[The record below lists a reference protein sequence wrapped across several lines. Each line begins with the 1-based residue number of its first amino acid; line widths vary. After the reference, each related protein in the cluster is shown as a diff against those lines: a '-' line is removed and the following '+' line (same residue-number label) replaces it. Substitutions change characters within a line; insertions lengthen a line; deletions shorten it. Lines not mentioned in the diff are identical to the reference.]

1 MSQSMQKVLER
12 FQRDLEEGRNRFRK
26 SIEQILEAQEK
37 RSAESMEPILKAQEI
52 RFAESMEPFLE
63 AQEKRVKELTDPIL
77 KAQEKRVKELMDPM
91 LKAQEKRVK
100 DLTSPILK
108 AQETGLVY
116 SMKPFLEA
124 FDKRIDEATRWH
136 ESDILPKDEAAAFDK
151 TERVPKVE
159 IALAAIGQ
167 TMVSD
172 LSRISERNVLDMW
185 RATYLGRHSPVNNV
199 IAAIGSIPTEERADF
214 GQGVNLLRTIVDD
227 AFKQQELLVNE
238 QVLARDLEEG
248 EIDITLPAHPRKM
261 GGLHPSTRTHR
272 EFQAIW
278 ADMGFQVYQS
288 FDVEEDELNFTLLNL
303 PPHHPARDMQDT
315 FYTTNPKVL
324 LRTHTSPGQIRAMRE
339 LGDGGSK
346 PIRVILPGMCYRQE
360 QVTARSEIQF
370 TQVEGLAIGRNIRM
384 SDLKGTITEFA
395 KRMYNPHARVRYRA
409 SYFPFTEPSM
419 EVDVECFLC
428 DGEGCRVCKYT
439 GWLEIAGSGMVHPT
453 VLRNGGYDPSEWS
466 GFAFGMGPER
476 ITMLKHGIQD
486 IRYFWGND
494 LRFLQQF

>member
-1 MSQSMQKVLER
+1 MSNAIEVIREEALASIRSVNSSAALGEWRSRFLGRKGAVGNLFTTIRELPKDERAAFGQRVNALQKELNALFDER
-12 FQRDLEEGRNRFRK
+12 EALIRQRALAQDLEEG
-26 SIEQILEAQEK
+26 
-37 RSAESMEPILKAQEI
+37 
-52 RFAESMEPFLE
+52 
-63 AQEKRVKELTDPIL
+63 D
-77 KAQEKRVKELMDPM
+77 
-91 LKAQEKRVK
+91 
-100 DLTSPILK
+100 
-108 AQETGLVY
+108 
-116 SMKPFLEA
+116 
-124 FDKRIDEATRWH
+124 
-136 ESDILPKDEAAAFDK
+136 
-151 TERVPKVE
+151 
-159 IALAAIGQ
+159 
-167 TMVSD
+167 
-172 LSRISERNVLDMW
+172 
-185 RATYLGRHSPVNNV
+185 
-199 IAAIGSIPTEERADF
+199 
-214 GQGVNLLRTIVDD
+214 
-227 AFKQQELLVNE
+227 
-238 QVLARDLEEG
+238 
-248 EIDITLPAHPRKM
+248 IDITLPAHPRRM

-272 EFQAIW
+272 EFQKIW

-288 FDVEEDELNFTLLNL
+288 FDVEEDEFNFTLLNL

-339 LGDGGSK
+339 LGKGGSQ

-384 SDLKGTITEFA
+384 SDLKGTIAEFA
-395 KRMYNPHARVRYRA
+395 KRMYDPNAKVRYRA

-494 LRFLQQF
+494 LRFLKQF

>member
-1 MSQSMQKVLER
+1 MSDSIST
-12 FQRDLEEGRNRFRK
+12 FR
-26 SIEQILEAQEK
+26 
-37 RSAESMEPILKAQEI
+37 AESLAELNNIRDSDALDAWRIQFLGRRGAVGKLFAQI
-52 RFAESMEPFLE
+52 S
-63 AQEKRVKELTDPIL
+63 
-77 KAQEKRVKELMDPM
+77 
-91 LKAQEKRVK
+91 
-100 DLTSPILK
+100 S
-108 AQETGLVY
+108 
-116 SMKPFLEA
+116 
-124 FDKRIDEATRWH
+124 
-136 ESDILPKDEAAAFDK
+136 LPQNERAAFGQRVNALQ
-151 TERVPKVE
+151 TELEQAYKERE
-159 IALAAIGQ
+159 ALIESQ
-167 TMVSD
+167 
-172 LSRISERNVLDMW
+172 R
-185 RATYLGRHSPVNNV
+185 
-199 IAAIGSIPTEERADF
+199 
-214 GQGVNLLRTIVDD
+214 
-227 AFKQQELLVNE
+227 
-238 QVLARDLEEG
+238 LARDLEEG
-248 EIDITLPAHPRKM
+248 EIDITLPAHPRRR

-272 EFQAIW
+272 EFQMIW

-288 FDVEEDELNFTLLNL
+288 RDVEEDDLNFTLLNL

-315 FYTTNPKVL
+315 FYTTDPKVL

-339 LGDGGSK
+339 LGDGGTK

-384 SDLKGTITEFA
+384 SDLKGTIAEFA
-395 KRMYNPHARVRYRA
+395 KRMYNPNAKVRYRA

-428 DGEGCRVCKYT
+428 SGEGCRVCKYT

-486 IRYFWGND
+486 IRYFWNND